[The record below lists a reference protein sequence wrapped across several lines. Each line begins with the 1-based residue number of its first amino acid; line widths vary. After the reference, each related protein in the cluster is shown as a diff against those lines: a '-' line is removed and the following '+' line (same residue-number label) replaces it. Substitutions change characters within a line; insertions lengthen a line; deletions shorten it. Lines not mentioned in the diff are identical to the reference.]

1 MRKAAFGE
9 VRNQWQKL
17 IVLAFIALGIT
28 ACESVGPLAL
38 ENGRNEYN
46 DAINT
51 TDTQELLLNIVRLR
65 FNDKP
70 YVLQISSISA
80 KTELELGVS
89 GYYDQGRTEREKNR
103 RGRRWETRH
112 GGRISGRLDY
122 AEKPNI
128 IYQPLRGEKFVRQ
141 LLSPLDLET
150 LFLLRFSGWEIN
162 SILRVF
168 ARAINNVP
176 NAPTG
181 GDSTPTGIPEY
192 EAFLEGIEAL
202 DKIEAQGG
210 LVVAY
215 SGRKRKAGEAVALR
229 FLPAVRQSEAFKT
242 LTRVFKLDP
251 RAQNYQLKIGW
262 APETRRDIVIETRPI
277 LSAMFY
283 VGRGIEIPEKL
294 FKAGVVHVNMDENNE
309 PFDWGKVLGDLFLI
323 RSSYRKPL
331 KSFSAVKYRDY
342 WYYIDERDVRSKETL
357 TMLHIVLTLRAGG
370 SPSTP
375 PVITLPVN

>member
-1 MRKAAFGE
+1 MRKAALWE
-9 VRNQWQKL
+9 VRNQWPKL
-17 IVLAFIALGIT
+17 IVLAFVALGIT
-28 ACESVGPLAL
+28 ACESVGPMAL
-38 ENGRNEYN
+38 QNGRNDYN

-80 KTELELGVS
+80 KTEFEFGVD
-89 GYYDQGRTEREKNR
+89 GFYDQSRQERTKGG
-103 RGRRWETRH
+103 GRRWETRH
-112 GGRISGRLDY
+112 GARIGGSLDY

-176 NAPTG
+176 NAPTA
-181 GDSTPTGIPEY
+181 GDSTPTGIPKY

-215 SGRKRKAGEAVALR
+215 SGRKRKAGDAVALR
-229 FLPAVRQSEAFKT
+229 FLPAVRQSDAFKT

-262 APETRRDIVIETRPI
+262 APETKRDIVIETRPI

-309 PFDWGKVLGDLFLI
+309 PFDWGKVLGDLFHI
-323 RSSYRKPL
+323 RSSPNKPL
-331 KSFSAVKYRDY
+331 KSFTSVEYRDY
-342 WYYIDERDVRSKETL
+342 WYYIDERDIRSKETL